1 MKRIRFAALLLV
13 ASCNSHNSTS
23 FKSADAAA
31 LTDAGSI
38 SDPSIADVA
47 AARARILD
55 RFPNPQVWF
64 GPVAAPRNCADG
76 NMSGEPVRACEVCA
90 LVLRA
95 APSTHWMDEFD
106 LSVEKLTLFIP
117 FKRAISYDQ
126 PDVTPV
132 GNASGVW
139 VPVFPQQQSLG
150 EPTSLNFKREEA
162 ATLAA
167 SDLAEI
173 HANDLGNQN
182 YIVARNGELATT
194 GAPPDRVPNLITIVS
209 SAIKDPTWYVD
220 GCNGEKRHPR
230 PLSNSPRVVNVADQ
244 NSPTS
249 RIF

>member
-1 MKRIRFAALLLV
+1 MRRSRWNPAFAGSRGDVEFRAPRRGFSFPGGGQMKRIRFAALLLV

-132 GNASGVW
+132 GNASGCG
-139 VPVFPQQQSLG
+139 FRY
-150 EPTSLNFKREEA
+150 F
-162 ATLAA
+162 
-167 SDLAEI
+167 
-173 HANDLGNQN
+173 H
-182 YIVARNGELATT
+182 
-194 GAPPDRVPNLITIVS
+194 
-209 SAIKDPTWYVD
+209 
-220 GCNGEKRHPR
+220 
-230 PLSNSPRVVNVADQ
+230 SNSLWE
-244 NSPTS
+244 S
-249 RIF
+249 RRA